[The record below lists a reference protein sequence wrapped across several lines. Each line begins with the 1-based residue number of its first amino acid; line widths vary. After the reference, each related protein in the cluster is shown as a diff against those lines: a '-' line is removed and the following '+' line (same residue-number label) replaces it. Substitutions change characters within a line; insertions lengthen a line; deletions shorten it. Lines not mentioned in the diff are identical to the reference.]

1 MFNKGKIEDLTNEIG
16 KLNSQITELSKFGGM
31 NAVQIEQEITQLKI
45 TKTEIE
51 KELSAVHQELSN
63 LKTSLIE
70 TEEIAMLQEVC
81 IYQYTT
87 ILESS
92 VGYAEKIKEDE
103 VAGKKSKEELCTS
116 LITQLRIFL
125 HIIKANDASVTEQ
138 KAFLSELLFKL
149 TLIAHILGFT
159 LEDLI
164 KEKI

>member
-1 MFNKGKIEDLTNEIG
+1 MPHLVSGHMRF
-16 KLNSQITELSKFGGM
+16 
-31 NAVQIEQEITQLKI
+31 
-45 TKTEIE
+45 
-51 KELSAVHQELSN
+51 
-63 LKTSLIE
+63 
-70 TEEIAMLQEVC
+70 TEEDFL
-81 IYQYTT
+81 
-87 ILESS
+87 LSD
-92 VGYAEKIKEDE
+92 YAEKIKEDE

-138 KAFLSELLFKL
+138 KAFLSEGLFKL